1 MADFLFSFSV
11 VVFSSAKVF
20 VFVAVAVAVAVA
32 VVALW
37 ELIGGQVEVLSG
49 VMVGMNDSC
58 TRRDVSV
65 NYCVAN
71 VLQAVLLLQL

>member
-1 MADFLFSFSV
+1 MADVLFSFSI

-20 VFVAVAVAVAVA
+20 VFVAVAVA